1 MQARRRSLR
10 RGRQRRSLLVLFGL
24 ALAASAGLAA
34 TGGAP
39 RRGGAA
45 PPRATGAP
53 TRTPTTA
60 ATRPTTPTTTTVPAT
75 QTTTLP
81 SVTTPVFRSEMLA
94 LFEGI
99 RSGNVAVAARA
110 FFPERAYLELKA
122 ISNPAADFQDRLMA
136 EYRLDIAAAHALL
149 GPDASS
155 ARFDTVTVAP
165 EAAWISPGGCYNS
178 IGYWHNPGARLL
190 YYEGGAVHSIGIASL
205 ISWHGVWYVVH
216 LGGVYRSSTVGLV
229 DSPAVGAGVP
239 APPGGC

>member
-1 MQARRRSLR
+1 M
-10 RGRQRRSLLVLFGL
+10 LFGL
-24 ALAASAGLAA
+24 ALLASAGLAA
-34 TGGAP
+34 TAGAP
-39 RRGGAA
+39 HRGGAA
-45 PPRATGAP
+45 PA
-53 TRTPTTA
+53 RTAGVPARTVLRSP
-60 ATRPTTPTTTTVPAT
+60 TRPTTPTTTTVPAT

-81 SVTTPVFRSEMLA
+81 SVTTPVFRAEMLA
-94 LFEGI
+94 LFDGI
-99 RSGNVAVAARA
+99 RSGDVAVAARA

-149 GPDASS
+149 GPHAAS

-190 YYEGGAVHSIGIASL
+190 YYEGGELHSIGIASL

-216 LGGVYRSSTVGLV
+216 LGGVLRSSTAGLV
-229 DSPAVGAGVP
+229 DSPAVGPGVP
-239 APPGGC
+239 GAPGGC